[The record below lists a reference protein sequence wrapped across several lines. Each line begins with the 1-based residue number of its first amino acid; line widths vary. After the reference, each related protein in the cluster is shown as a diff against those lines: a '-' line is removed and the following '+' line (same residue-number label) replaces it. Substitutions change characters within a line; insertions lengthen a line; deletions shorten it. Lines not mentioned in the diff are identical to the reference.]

1 MSIFSDDTDPAL
13 HASTLFG
20 PMDAPN
26 KPHDP
31 WSALATSSEGTSV
44 SRMLINTIVPEI
56 YSKSFELAG
65 PIDGVVD
72 ASELVKL
79 LEAAKLSTAQIDN
92 VVATIHS
99 PATIDR
105 GTWNVAMALAG
116 FAQRGTKDLNLHM
129 VDFSK
134 NSLPNVK
141 IPGLSE
147 TIVESSGPWNDNST
161 TNTPD
166 DSLQPPLDNDINEIW
181 QSSFDPSLY
190 SPVSKNT
197 ISISVAPKREGTFL
211 FRHVNYI
218 VEGTLPTLRD
228 SGATSFQ
235 KPRFKVIR
243 RYSDFVWL
251 LESLQKKYPFRLLPI
266 LREYKPIRV
275 SSVPILTVPFFFFYS
290 TQKISR

>member
-13 HASTLFG
+13 HGSTLFG
-20 PMDAPN
+20 PMDGAN

-31 WSALATSSEGTSV
+31 WSALATSSDGTSV

-56 YSKSFELAG
+56 YSKSFELAS

-72 ASELVKL
+72 ASELVKI
-79 LEAAKLSTAQIDN
+79 LEAAKLTSAQIDS
-92 VVATIHS
+92 VVTTIQS

-116 FAQRGTKDLNLHM
+116 FVQRGTKDLNLHM

-147 TIVESSGPWNDNST
+147 TIVESSGPWNDNSII
-161 TNTPD
+161 NTPE
-166 DSLQPPLDNDINEIW
+166 DSLQPPLDNDANEIW

-190 SPVSKNT
+190 TPVSKNT

-218 VEGTLPTLRD
+218 VEGTLPTIRD
-228 SGATSFQ
+228 GGATSFQ

-266 LREYKPIRV
+266 LRNEPLEV
-275 SSVPILTVPFFFFYS
+275 NSHGN
-290 TQKISR
+290 

>member
-44 SRMLINTIVPEI
+44 SRMLTNTIVPEI

-72 ASELVKL
+72 ASELVKV

-161 TNTPD
+161 TNTPTTA
-166 DSLQPPLDNDINEIW
+166 
-181 QSSFDPSLY
+181 Y
-190 SPVSKNT
+190 SRR
-197 ISISVAPKREGTFL
+197 SIMIPMK
-211 FRHVNYI
+211 
-218 VEGTLPTLRD
+218 
-228 SGATSFQ
+228 SGSHHLT
-235 KPRFKVIR
+235 R
-243 RYSDFVWL
+243 RYIALSA
-251 LESLQKKYPFRLLPI
+251 KTPFQSQSPPSA
-266 LREYKPIRV
+266 RELFF
-275 SSVPILTVPFFFFYS
+275 SAMLT
-290 TQKISR
+290 TL